1 LRFNLVWFL
10 HSDSPFLG
18 KRKLLLAYQGC
29 ERRVATFYDLPGIPI
44 GRPQDVLDGL
54 PDAFAD
60 GIDYAQLVKVY
71 GNDPEGATR
80 YSPAQCLGTKR
91 EAIIGAPDQEHISTS

>member
-29 ERRVATFYDLPGIPI
+29 ERRVATFYDLPGIPGEI
-44 GRPQDVLDGL
+44 RDTRQLELSSDLKTLTIAVRLTGESKPKNVLVFD
-54 PDAFAD
+54 
-60 GIDYAQLVKVY
+60 
-71 GNDPEGATR
+71 
-80 YSPAQCLGTKR
+80 R
-91 EAIIGAPDQEHISTS
+91 E